1 MSSIIKEDQYFD
13 NEMNFCRITSN
24 EAKTVVEN
32 TFLNN
37 GISYFVKWEDRS
49 FLKRIFGGRSGD
61 TYILRI
67 NKRDYEKAVDLVDGM
82 RNVEVIGEQP
92 EAVWS
97 PKEEMR
103 MRESG
108 KKDN

>member
-37 GISYFVKWEDRS
+37 GISYFVKWEER
-49 FLKRIFGGRSGD
+49 L
-61 TYILRI
+61 
-67 NKRDYEKAVDLVDGM
+67 
-82 RNVEVIGEQP
+82 
-92 EAVWS
+92 
-97 PKEEMR
+97 
-103 MRESG
+103 
-108 KKDN
+108 